1 MLNKSHD
8 RIVILG
14 AGPAG
19 LTAGYEALRRGFKN
33 VAIFERDAEVGGL
46 AKTVRFQGHRFDIG
60 GHRFFSKSPWAM
72 AWWHSMLGKDFR
84 PVDRLSRIYYKGRF
98 FHYPLEPFNALKM
111 LGIWEALLIV
121 FSYLRAR
128 LAPIQPESTFEAW
141 MVNRFGWRLY
151 KTFFKSYTEKVW
163 GVSTK
168 ELSADWARQRIRE
181 FTLGMVIRQA
191 LTGSK
196 QNGNGVITKT
206 LTRYFHYPRLGP
218 GMMWE
223 KTAREI
229 EHRGGLVATQTSAVA
244 LHHARTTSLEIV
256 LAREAKPV
264 KADWVI
270 STLPLPRLLELL
282 VPAPPETVRHALEA
296 LRYRD
301 FLTVVLVVKR
311 AHVFADQWLYIH
323 EPHVKVGRIQNYK
336 NWSRSMVADK
346 KITCLGMEY
355 FVNQSD
361 ELWGAA
367 DSDLIALAT
376 AELSQIGLVRVG
388 EVEGG
393 TVVRVPEAYPI
404 YDRGYKTHVTTI
416 RQYLDRV
423 IPNLITIGRGGLHRY
438 NNQDHS
444 MLTAR
449 AAIAKIAGEDVDP
462 WDVYD
467 EDSYLETQAR

>member
-1 MLNKSHD
+1 M
-8 RIVILG
+8 ILG

-33 VAIFERDAEVGGL
+33 VAIFERDAQVGGL
-46 AKTVRFQGHRFDIG
+46 AKTVRFKGHRFDIG
-60 GHRFFSKSPWAM
+60 GHRFFTKSPWVE
-72 AWWHSMLGKDFR
+72 AWWRAMLGKDFHH
-84 PVDRLSRIYYKGRF
+84 VNRLSRIYYKGRF
-98 FHYPLEPFNALKM
+98 FHYPLEPLNALKM
-111 LGIWEALLIV
+111 LGVWEAFLIV
-121 FSYLRAR
+121 LSYIRAR
-128 LAPIQPESTFEAW
+128 FVPIKPEDTFEAW

-151 KTFFKSYTEKVW
+151 QTFFKSYTEKVW

-206 LTRYFHYPRLGP
+206 LTRSFYYPRLGP

-223 KTAREI
+223 KAAREI
-229 EHRGGLVATQTSAVA
+229 EHHGAKVTTKTAAVA
-244 LHHARTTSLEIV
+244 LYHAKGKLGVV
-256 LAREAKPV
+256 LAPETKPA

-282 VPAPPETVRHALEA
+282 VPAPPEPVRHALEA

-301 FLTVVLVVKR
+301 FLTVVLIVNR
-311 AHVFADQWLYIH
+311 AQVFPDQWLYVH

-336 NWSRSMVADK
+336 NWSKAMVADEG
-346 KITCLGMEY
+346 ITCLGLEY

-367 DSDLIALAT
+367 DKELIARAT
-376 AELSQIGLVRVG
+376 RELVQIGLAQERDVH
-388 EVEGG
+388 GG
-393 TVVRVPEAYPI
+393 TVVRVPDAYPI
-404 YDRGYKTHVTTI
+404 YDRGYKTHVATI
-416 RQYLDRV
+416 RQYLSRT
-423 IPNLITIGRGGLHRY
+423 IPNLLTIGRGGLHRY

-449 AAIAKIAGEDVDP
+449 AAIAKIAGEAVEP

-467 EDSYLETQAR
+467 EDSYLETQT